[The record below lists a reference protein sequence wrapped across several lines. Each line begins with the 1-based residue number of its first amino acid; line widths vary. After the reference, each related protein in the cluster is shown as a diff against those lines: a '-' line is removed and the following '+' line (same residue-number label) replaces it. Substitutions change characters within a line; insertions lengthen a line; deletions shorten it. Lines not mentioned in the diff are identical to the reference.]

1 MISTGFTSLDGSI
14 GGLVDKKDYLIGLMS
29 YAAYR
34 FRERRAPRLPLNA
47 NVPEFF
53 KRYELP
59 R

>member
-1 MISTGFTSLDGSI
+1 ME
-14 GGLVDKKDYLIGLMS
+14 LIPILSAVIVVTFIMTIVFVLMS